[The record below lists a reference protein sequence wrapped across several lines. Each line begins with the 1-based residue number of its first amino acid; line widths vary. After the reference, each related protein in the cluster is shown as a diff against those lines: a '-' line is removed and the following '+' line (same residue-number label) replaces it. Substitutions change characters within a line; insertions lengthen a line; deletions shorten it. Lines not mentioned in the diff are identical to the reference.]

1 MHRTHQRHRSDVN
14 SDGLKVNAESH
25 LAPIL
30 ASIAKDS
37 QQPSASSSSRHAPA
51 LISMLA
57 DELMVPPAS
66 IRDFELSLFDVS
78 PAVLGGV

>member
-1 MHRTHQRHRSDVN
+1 
-14 SDGLKVNAESH
+14 
-25 LAPIL
+25 
-30 ASIAKDS
+30 
-37 QQPSASSSSRHAPA
+37 
-51 LISMLA
+51 MLA